1 MTSLR
6 TEGTSSD
13 ERDSDLV
20 RVPPRYL
27 IHKLEWRSA
36 ELTRF
41 LRTLDLLHI
50 STRFTEK
57 GQPTP
62 GNWPRYRVQSSI
74 VDNISPVVKGLPLNF
89 YDSEWLLDLDPEH
102 RAQLEHKPPLELKMP
117 DNLLA

>member
-62 GNWPRYRVQSSI
+62 GNWPRYRVHSSI

-102 RAQLEHKPPLELKMP
+102 RAQLGDKPPLELKMP